1 MKLYFEKKLEW
12 IPIKL
17 QEIFYLWD
25 YISLIIQRKEI
36 GRGGSDET
44 VQNNAEREY
53 QKRIKVLR
61 EDARMRMY
69 LRASYEAVT
78 RDSRYAGILATRNGY
93 PS

>member
-53 QKRIKVLR
+53 KKK
-61 EDARMRMY
+61 DKG
-69 LRASYEAVT
+69 VT
-78 RDSRYAGILATRNGY
+78 RGCKDANVFTRVL
-93 PS
+93 